1 MPPHKHLVRLR
12 QQGVTDLLG
21 ARTTAAHC
29 FEIA

>member
-1 MPPHKHLVRLR
+1 MPPRNHLVRLR

-21 ARTTAAHC
+21 VPTPVAHG